1 MYISTIWYIKYTFLC
16 AVCPS
21 EHVGVRGQL
30 WEPVLSFHVGYWAQI
45 QVTGLVGKCLYI
57 LSHLTG
63 PPLGCS
69 WTQDTRLGTRT
80 MGRVMPGTGCIY

>member
-1 MYISTIWYIKYTFLC
+1 MYISNIWYIKYTSLC

-21 EHVGVRGQL
+21 ECVAVRTTVGASPPL
-30 WEPVLSFHVGYWAQI
+30 HVGYWDRM
-45 QVTGLVGKCLYI
+45 QVTGLVGTCLSI

-69 WTQDTRLGTRT
+69 WTQDTRLGTRQ
-80 MGRVMPGTGCIY
+80 GRVLPGTGCIY